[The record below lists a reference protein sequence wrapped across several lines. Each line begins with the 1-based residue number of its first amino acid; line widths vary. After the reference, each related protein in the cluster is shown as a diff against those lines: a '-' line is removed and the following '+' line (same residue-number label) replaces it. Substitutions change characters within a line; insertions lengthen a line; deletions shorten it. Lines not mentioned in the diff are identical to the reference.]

1 MPGTTAVERG
11 GNPRGKKIP
20 HIPTS
25 PLSSI
30 ALASLQ
36 QRHFSPFLFPFLLL
50 EAVNYLSVHW
60 YFIHCSFW
68 PCSKSP
74 EYHSFFPSSLLLFLH
89 LSSSSPSPLRFLH
102 LHSSWLT
109 DSWPTASSKADLSH
123 VPLGS
128 LSPCPWFLPSRNEWN
143 IPFLL
148 QVTNPQMYQH
158 SLQIPKIP
166 CPSQPEQSCPSTLS
180 ELSTCWLGKRTSHFY
195 LAVQE

>member
-20 HIPTS
+20 RIPTS

-74 EYHSFFPSSLLLFLH
+74 EYHSFFPPPCCSFFISPVHLPLPWGFFISTAPGWRTHGQQHPARLISAMFLLGHSLLALGFC
-89 LSSSSPSPLRFLH
+89 
-102 LHSSWLT
+102 
-109 DSWPTASSKADLSH
+109 
-123 VPLGS
+123 PLGMNGTYPFFCRLQTPKCISTAYKSQRSPAHHS
-128 LSPCPWFLPSRNEWN
+128 LSRAA
-143 IPFLL
+143 L
-148 QVTNPQMYQH
+148 Q
-158 SLQIPKIP
+158 P
-166 CPSQPEQSCPSTLS
+166 CPS
-180 ELSTCWLGKRTSHFY
+180 WA
-195 LAVQE
+195 LAG